1 MAKNKV
7 ENKILF
13 IDASNEFLKEINNNI
28 LSDENIGKI
37 LDEFDKRADIKY
49 FSSYVEKE
57 DLREKIDIKKLNLEI
72 ENVVENITN
81 LRKEISQIV
90 KEIENTAIIVFSRL
104 KNTTKI
110 QKISVKFAV
119 LETF

>member
-1 MAKNKV
+1 M
-7 ENKILF
+7 
-13 IDASNEFLKEINNNI
+13 
-28 LSDENIGKI
+28 
-37 LDEFDKRADIKY
+37 
-49 FSSYVEKE
+49 EKE